1 MSIYKKV
8 SEGSNF
14 STEFST
20 YILAFCP
27 DTDSWFVTNKRFFY
41 YEYPMEFPDESSA
54 IEYFKKN
61 AKIFLKLE
69 ENELYAY
76 RPDFYKGGVYLDNI
90 NEFIPLNTN
99 KNKVLYEEE

>member
-1 MSIYKKV
+1 MMSIYKNV
-8 SEGSNF
+8 PEGFNF
-14 STEFST
+14 STEFPS

-27 DTDSWFVTNKRFFY
+27 DTDSWFATNKRFFY
-41 YEYPMEFPDESSA
+41 YEYPMEFPDENSA

-76 RPDFYKGGVYLDNI
+76 RPDFYESAVYLDNI
-90 NEFIPLNTN
+90 KELIPLNTN
-99 KNKVLYEEE
+99 KNKVLYDD